1 MNIIFPTTRYVKY
14 MTTGGVAMVLTMLVL
29 FMGIGG
35 CTFLGLAAENAM
47 GVAVKPQ
54 YRGLEKQSVAIVVYE
69 DASTM
74 FTYPQ
79 AQQEVSAFVSAAL
92 KKHLPKAHILDYHL
106 VLNYQ
111 NANPN
116 WDVLPVKTIG
126 RHFGVSRVVYIEL
139 LNYTV
144 HSQQTNYVLQG
155 DIAAHVAVYNMN
167 IPGDGEVFHTDI
179 DARWPKG
186 GPLPGYNTDANT
198 VRMNTLQRF
207 STLLAR
213 CFYTWHNRGNGYA
226 N

>member
-1 MNIIFPTTRYVKY
+1 MYSDFNKYRYQERIRS
-14 MTTGGVAMVLTMLVL
+14 AALLALLVLTL
-29 FMGIGG
+29 GAGG
-35 CTFLGLAAENAM
+35 CQFLGLAAENAM

-79 AQQEVSAFVSAAL
+79 AQQEVSAFVAASL

-116 WDVLPVKTIG
+116 WDVLPMKTLG
-126 RHFGVSRVVYIEL
+126 HHFGVARVVYIEL

-144 HSQQTNYVLQG
+144 HSQHTTYVLQG
-155 DIAAHVAVYNMN
+155 DIQAHVVVYNTK
-167 IPGDGEVFHTDI
+167 IPGHGEVFHTTI
-179 DARWPKG
+179 NAKWPKS

-213 CFYTWHNRGNGYA
+213 CFYTWHDRENGYA

>member
-1 MNIIFPTTRYVKY
+1 MDIAFYTRRYIKEKTSAGALV
-14 MTTGGVAMVLTMLVL
+14 VLAMLVL
-29 FMGIGG
+29 SMGIGG
-35 CTFLGLAAENAM
+35 CAFLGMAAENSM

-54 YRGLEKQSVAIVVYE
+54 YRGLKKQSVAIVVYE

-92 KKHLPKAHILDYHL
+92 KQHLPKAHILDYHL

-126 RHFGVSRVVYIEL
+126 QHFGVSRVLYIEL

-155 DIAAHVAVYNMN
+155 DIAAHVAVYNMK
-167 IPGDGEVFHTDI
+167 IPGDGEVFHTNI
-179 DARWPKG
+179 DAKWPKD

-198 VRMNTLQRF
+198 VRMNTLRRF
-207 STLLAR
+207 STMLAR
-213 CFYTWHNRGNGYA
+213 CFYTWHNRGDGHA
-226 N
+226 D